1 MWFAPSPLDSSI
13 WSRAFAATLYEHWS
27 INMTK
32 VAVVTGASAGVGRA
46 TVEEFARQGYDIAL
60 LAREPERLQRVA
72 RELERRYHIRA
83 LAIPTDVA
91 VADAIEKAATRTEE
105 ELGPIDVWVNV
116 AMATVFAPVSKL
128 TAQEFERGTRVT
140 YLGQVHGTMA
150 ALSRMRLRNRGTIV
164 NVGSALGYR
173 SVPLQSIYC
182 GAKFAIRGFTDALRS
197 EIIHD
202 KLKVHLTMVDL
213 PAVNTPQF
221 DWAMNKMGV
230 KAKPVAPIFEPEV
243 PVRAIYFAATHKRR
257 EVWVGF
263 PTVKAILANRIAPGL
278 IDRYLASAGYAG
290 QLTDVPLATDAP
302 ANLYEPVP
310 GNYGAHGRFDQE
322 SKTGSW
328 EMFTDRHRSVF
339 WALAALGLVGG
350 VHLLAKKYKI

>member
-1 MWFAPSPLDSSI
+1 
-13 WSRAFAATLYEHWS
+13 
-27 INMTK
+27 MTK

-46 TVEEFARQGYDIAL
+46 TVEEFARRGYDVAL
-60 LAREPERLQRVA
+60 LAREPDRLKRVA
-72 RELERRYHIRA
+72 TELESRYGVRA

-91 VADAIEKAATRTEE
+91 DAEAVEKAATRTEE

-116 AMATVFAPVSKL
+116 AMVTVFAPVSKL

-150 ALSRMRLRNRGTIV
+150 ALSRMRSRNRGTIV

-243 PVRAIYFAATHKRR
+243 PARAIFFAATHKRR

-278 IDRYLASAGYAG
+278 IDKYLASAGYTG
-290 QLTDVPLATDAP
+290 QLTDVPLAADSPT
-302 ANLYEPVP
+302 NLYDPVP
-310 GNYGAHGRFDQE
+310 GAYGAHGRFDQE
-322 SKTGSW
+322 SKTRSW
-328 EMFTDRHRSVF
+328 EMFTDRHRSAF
-339 WALAALGLVGG
+339 WTLAALGLVGG
-350 VHLLAKKYKI
+350 VHLLAKKYKV

>member
-1 MWFAPSPLDSSI
+1 
-13 WSRAFAATLYEHWS
+13 
-27 INMTK
+27 MTK

-60 LAREPERLQRVA
+60 LAREPERLTRVA
-72 RELERRYHIRA
+72 TELESRYHIRA

-91 VADAIEKAATRTEE
+91 DANAIEKAATRTEE

-197 EIIHD
+197 EMIHD

-243 PVRAIYFAATHKRR
+243 PARAIFFAATHKRR

-278 IDRYLASAGYAG
+278 IDRYLASAGYKG
-290 QLTDVPLATDAP
+290 QLTDVPLAADAP

-328 EMFTDRHRSVF
+328 EMFTDRHRSAL